1 MGCAASASGKAVP
14 PQAGRGTGDKR
25 KDAQTTYRE
34 RLGEDFMKDFAKSK
48 HVIRETSTKSPNGS
62 TVSAASTRAYTFDD
76 DCIATGTLI
85 SPYTTPPTDSLPG
98 AGAHVAGAD
107 VVDSDHPGLTSGSLQ
122 WDLSGPFVSASA
134 RVRSRASS
142 REGSRLALRPGT
154 RESTSSRPG
163 SRESA
168 GGSLEKGRGGS
179 QRPLRSA
186 SRPGSHDSK
195 SGSLAKGRGGSLKI
209 LSSTTTA
216 LVVSHRPPLSI

>member
-14 PQAGRGTGDKR
+14 PQAGRSTGDKR

-98 AGAHVAGAD
+98 AGAGVAGAD
-107 VVDSDHPGLTSGSLQ
+107 VVRP
-122 WDLSGPFVSASA
+122 
-134 RVRSRASS
+134 SRAYERLITVGFEWTVRISIGESS
-142 REGSRLALRPGT
+142 FAREFKRRVAPSTAPRNSRIYEFAPRI
-154 RESTSSRPG
+154 SRING
-163 SRESA
+163 WFFGEGA
-168 GGSLEKGRGGS
+168 RG
-179 QRPLRSA
+179 
-186 SRPGSHDSK
+186 
-195 SGSLAKGRGGSLKI
+195 
-209 LSSTTTA
+209 
-216 LVVSHRPPLSI
+216 